1 MSDHYQS
8 LGVTSRASRREIED
22 AYREICEAF
31 NPAKFE
37 GNELKPLA
45 VEKLAAAESAFRILS
60 DTRLRAQYDR
70 EIGIRKAS
78 SAETEPDSNT
88 LSRALKSSWQTIL
101 VRLISFACV
110 GAFWFIVKNPRIIIA
125 SGVVL
130 LALWLVRK
138 YRTRR

>member
-1 MSDHYQS
+1 MNDHYQS
-8 LGVTSRASRREIED
+8 LGVTSRASRREIEE
-22 AYREICEAF
+22 AYREICETF

-45 VEKLAAAESAFRILS
+45 VEKLAAAEAAFRVLS

-70 EIGIRKAS
+70 EIGIRKAKPTQPEDVQNPIS
-78 SAETEPDSNT
+78 SAI
-88 LSRALKSSWQTIL
+88 KSSWQTIL
-101 VRLISFACV
+101 VRLISVGCV

-130 LALWLVRK
+130 LVLWLFRK
-138 YRTRR
+138 YRTPQ